1 MDKISFLT
9 KAIAEKYTDISVEG
23 AGAIKGKNCQIQSIE
38 PITGGNR
45 VTFAWYDGSDILVS
59 DTLDVMDGADGQ
71 DGADGAKGDTG
82 NGISKI
88 EKTATSGLTDTYTI
102 TFTDG
107 TTFDYDV
114 VNGADGAVLSVNGKT
129 GNVTLSTNDL
139 VNDSGFIQNTVNNLV
154 NYYLKSQIYTKTE
167 VDNIVAAISTLS
179 LSPVE
184 QLPTT
189 DISTTT
195 IYLLPSSTQGVMD
208 QYINLDGTALG
219 WVKIGDTS
227 IDLTDYVT
235 SSDLTLALADYVTEA
250 ELSTY
255 VVDAD
260 YVHTDNNYTD
270 TDKAIVG
277 GVTSALA
284 GKADKSEI
292 PEKTSELTNDSGFI
306 TNLVNDLANYYK
318 KTETYT
324 QTEVDALISA
334 IVTLDIKVVATLPT
348 TDISRTSIYLV
359 PSADPQA
366 QNVKDEYINLDGTS
380 SGWELIGSTAI
391 DLSDYVTDTDLAT
404 ALADYT
410 TTANLTTLL
419 AAKQDTISDLATIR
433 SGASAGATAYQKP
446 VTGIPKTDL
455 ASALQTSLDKAD
467 TAVQDVSGKADK
479 VSSATNGNFAGLDSY
494 GNLTDSGKKA
504 NDFMASDGVTANP
517 TGTATGDLTSI
528 GIGGTKYNIPSGG
541 GGTDENA
548 YHTGDT
554 AETTLADDDYFPFY
568 DTSVS
573 GKRKTLWSNIKSVL
587 KTYFD
592 TLYATVSSLASKA
605 EISSIGTNET
615 GTTASKAYAVGEHFY
630 KNGKFCTCTQAIAQ
644 GATFT
649 LNTNYTEGTISDKFL
664 SYSTNEQF
672 TGKYWIDGKPIYQ
685 RTYSFTTP
693 NAATDVQNLLTV
705 SNDITRVIKFDG
717 VLWRSDGNDVTL
729 PMECWKP
736 SDATVNHWIDIWF
749 NRSAHI
755 LQIGLG
761 SSTALLGQTGYIT
774 LYYIK

>member
-23 AGAIKGKNCQIQSIE
+23 AGAIKGKNCQIQSITE
-38 PITGGNR
+38 IEGGHR
-45 VTFAWYDGSDILVS
+45 ITFAWYNESEVLVT
-59 DTLDVMDGADGQ
+59 DTLDVMDGQNGADGQ
-71 DGADGAKGDTG
+71 DGAKGDTG

-129 GNVTLSTNDL
+129 GNVTLSTSDL

-167 VDNIVAAISTLS
+167 VEDIVSAISTLS
-179 LSPVE
+179 LNPVE

-195 IYLLPSSTQGVMD
+195 IYLIPSSTQGVMD
-208 QYINLDGTALG
+208 QYINLDGTTTG

-227 IDLTDYVT
+227 IDLTNYVT
-235 SSDLTLALADYVTEA
+235 TSDLTLALADYVTEA

-419 AAKQDTISDLATIR
+419 AGKQDTISDLATIR
-433 SGASAGATAYQKP
+433 SGASAGASAYQKP
-446 VTGIPKTDL
+446 ATGIPKTDL
-455 ASALQTSLDKAD
+455 ASAVQTSLDKAD
-467 TAVQDVSGKADK
+467 TAIQDISGKADK
-479 VSSATNGNFAGLDSY
+479 VSNATNGNFAGLDSN
-494 GNLTDSGKKA
+494 GDLTDSGKKA
-504 NDFMASDGVTANP
+504 SDFMASDGVSANP

-568 DTSVS
+568 DTSAS
-573 GKRKTLWSNIKSVL
+573 GKRKSLWSTIKWKIYEYITSHFRSGLINDNGYISTETSNFSVEDSGTASQNSIREQVINYTTNSVGGSAISMVTVNGSKYMEQTINAQANTDTTFTFSSSELTYASVL
-587 KTYFD
+587 DIFAGCKTADYAIP
-592 TLYATVSSLASKA
+592 TLKSKTLSVS
-605 EISSIGTNET
+605 GNT
-615 GTTASKAYAVGEHFY
+615 GTLTLVYNVPTAYA
-630 KNGKFCTCTQAIAQ
+630 
-644 GATFT
+644 
-649 LNTNYTEGTISDKFL
+649 
-664 SYSTNEQF
+664 
-672 TGKYWIDGKPIYQ
+672 
-685 RTYSFTTP
+685 
-693 NAATDVQNLLTV
+693 LTV
-705 SNDITRVIKFDG
+705 RV
-717 VLWRSDGNDVTL
+717 
-729 PMECWKP
+729 
-736 SDATVNHWIDIWF
+736 
-749 NRSAHI
+749 
-755 LQIGLG
+755 
-761 SSTALLGQTGYIT
+761 YIRG
-774 LYYIK
+774 